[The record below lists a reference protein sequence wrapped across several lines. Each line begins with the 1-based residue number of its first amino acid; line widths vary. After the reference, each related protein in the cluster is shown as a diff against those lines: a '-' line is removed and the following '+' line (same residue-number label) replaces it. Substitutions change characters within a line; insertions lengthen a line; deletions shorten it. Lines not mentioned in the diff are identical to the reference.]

1 MPVVVAVAAVALQLI
16 VIVVGDVGFAVL
28 RPQPAVAAAMAAD
41 PASPIAI
48 AHEIARRNGATP
60 GRGFTVRL
68 FPVLPAIIL
77 ALVDP
82 RRRPVVA
89 GLAFGLGVFVVNGV
103 MFMRSPAFT
112 HVHPDAGDTLVALA
126 GTAGAALLATLAA
139 LAFEARMTGGEPA
152 TRVATTVVPVTPRA

>member
-1 MPVVVAVAAVALQLI
+1 
-16 VIVVGDVGFAVL
+16 
-28 RPQPAVAAAMAAD
+28 MAAD

-103 MFMRSPAFT
+103 MFMRSAAFA
-112 HVHPDAGDTLVALA
+112 HVHPDAGDTLVALV
-126 GTAGAALLATLAA
+126 GTAGAALVATIAA
-139 LAFEARMTGGEPA
+139 LAFEARMTGDEPA